1 MKKINKYYILKKK
14 CYYFSDDK
22 TVFKSL
28 NVEPILP
35 LILPSTNPPIT
46 AITKIINIDTDME
59 TSAVPNKL
67 PKRGI

>member
-1 MKKINKYYILKKK
+1 MKKIKKIKKK

-59 TSAVPNKL
+59 ISAVPNKL